1 MRLAIGHC
9 NGFEAFR
16 PRIREATQ
24 SRVSGSPLPGE
35 GRSPNSPAIGEQQMD
50 AVESAQ
56 ILSLPA
62 SSDCEVEERGD
73 DNINQMP
80 GAA

>member
-24 SRVSGSPLPGE
+24 SRASGSPLPGE

-50 AVESAQ
+50 PAESAT
-56 ILSLPA
+56 ILALPGGGDRRA
-62 SSDCEVEERGD
+62 GGRRGK
-73 DNINQMP
+73 
-80 GAA
+80 